1 MESSNL
7 QHVLF
12 EQIKKNLAP
21 HLSLVDEIA
30 EILSISNDSAYRRI
44 RGEKHLSFEELQKL
58 TVHYHL
64 SLDALLNLQTNST
77 VFHGSYITR
86 QNFDFATYLKD
97 MLRQIQH
104 VNSFEKK
111 DFFYEA
117 KDVPPFYYFQF
128 PELASFKYFFW
139 MKTILQYPEYS
150 KSFFEPEAV
159 SPEIIETGKKIIETY
174 CAVPSVEFWSVE
186 TVNIT
191 LRQIDFYKE
200 SGVFRKREHIQ
211 LLYDQF
217 LALIEHI
224 EKQAETGVKFLA
236 DKTPE
241 SSTTPFKLFYNEVML
256 GHNIILAITGDSKIV
271 FLIHGTLNYLI
282 TTDERFCNYTY
293 ESMQNLMRKSV
304 LISGMGEKE
313 RSKFFNI
320 LKNKIIEKR
329 ELVSVAF

>member
-1 MESSNL
+1 ML
-7 QHVLF
+7 
-12 EQIKKNLAP
+12 P
-21 HLSLVDEIA
+21 HLSLVDEVA
-30 EILSISNDSAYRRI
+30 EVLGISTDSAYRRI
-44 RGEKHLSFEELQKL
+44 RGEKPLLFEELQKL
-58 TVHYHL
+58 AGHYRL
-64 SLDALLNLQTNST
+64 SLDAILNLQTNST

-86 QNFDFATYLKD
+86 QNFDFSTYLKD

-200 SGVFRKREHIQ
+200 SGVFRKKEHVQ

-224 EKQAETGVKFLA
+224 EKQAETGIKFLA
-236 DKTPE
+236 GKTPE
-241 SSTTPFKLFYNEVML
+241 SSTTPFKLLYNEVML
-256 GHNIILAITGDSKIV
+256 GHNIILAITGESKIV

-304 LISGMGEKE
+304 LISGIGEKE
-313 RSKFFNI
+313 RTKFFNI
-320 LKNKIIEKR
+320 LKHKVIEKR
-329 ELVSVAF
+329 DLISVTI

>member
-1 MESSNL
+1 M
-7 QHVLF
+7 
-12 EQIKKNLAP
+12 AP
-21 HLSLVDEIA
+21 HLSLVDEVA
-30 EILSISNDSAYRRI
+30 GVLGISNDRAYRRI
-44 RGEKHLSFEELQKL
+44 RGDKPISYEELKKLAVHYRLSF
-58 TVHYHL
+58 
-64 SLDALLNLQTNST
+64 DGLLNLQTDST
-77 VFHGSYITR
+77 IFHGSYITR

-111 DFFYEA
+111 NFFYEA

-128 PELASFKYFFW
+128 PELAAFKYFFW

-150 KSFFEPEAV
+150 KSFYEPESV
-159 SPEIIETGKKIIETY
+159 SKEIIDTGKKVIETY

-191 LRQIDFYKE
+191 LRQIEFYKE
-200 SGVFRKREHIQ
+200 SGVFRKKEHIQ

-217 LALIEHI
+217 LALIEHV
-224 EKQAETGVKFLA
+224 EKQAEVGTKFLA
-236 DKTPE
+236 GNTPD

-271 FLIHGTLNYLI
+271 FMIHGTLNYLI

-293 ESMQNLMRKSV
+293 ETMQNLMRKSV
-304 LISGMGEKE
+304 LISGIGEKE
-313 RSKFFNI
+313 RSKFFNV
-320 LKNKIIEKR
+320 LKNKISEKR
-329 ELVSVAF
+329 EILAVS